1 MNAKVL
7 LLIAASA
14 ALLAGCPDKPADKA
28 PAPKVAASAPAPAAP
43 AAPAPAPSAP
53 VTAAAPMAKAAIACT
68 GTCNVD
74 VPVTKTADGCTV
86 DLDRGHRIDVTANA
100 QVTVIKWQIQGD
112 AAFKFDSPN
121 GIAFDKPSG
130 APPASVMQN
139 GAGGGRVATVSDK
152 HTGPATKGHWDYT
165 IFVTDGKA
173 KCKLDPSVDNN

>member
-43 AAPAPAPSAP
+43 AAPA
-53 VTAAAPMAKAAIACT
+53 TAAAPMAKAAIACT

-74 VPVTKTADGCTV
+74 VPVSKTADGCSV

-121 GIAFDKPSG
+121 GIAFDKSSG
-130 APPASVMQN
+130 APPANVMQN
-139 GAGGGRVATVSDK
+139 GAGGGRVVTVNDN
-152 HTGPATKGHWDYT
+152 HTGPSSKGHWDYT